1 MASSSPSSNERQ
13 RFPPVS
19 DVRPALAQYGT
30 GLKTG
35 VTGLAFWSAVVLPFL
50 YLPLL
55 VYGLRS
61 SSIVGAFVGLLT
73 LNVVAAVIGHRY
85 HD

>member
-13 RFPPVS
+13 LFPS
-19 DVRPALAQYGT
+19 ASAFRPALAQYGT

-35 VTGLAFWSAVVLPFL
+35 VTGLAFWSAIVLPFL

-55 VYGLRS
+55 AYGLRN
-61 SSIVGAFVGLLT
+61 SSIMGVFVGLVA
-73 LNVVAAVIGHRY
+73 LNVIAAIIGHRY

>member
-1 MASSSPSSNERQ
+1 MAPSSPSSNERQ
-13 RFPPVS
+13 LSPGERSVP
-19 DVRPALAQYGT
+19 PALAQYGT
-30 GLKTG
+30 DLKAG

-55 VYGLRS
+55 FYGFRD
-61 SSIVGAFVGLLT
+61 SSIVAAFVGLLS